1 MRILFIL
8 LILAILP
15 SFALTVDQILDK
27 VEANEEPQ
35 SAKSD
40 MIQISYPSSGTS
52 RESKLISYSAD
63 KGDKGFMEYT
73 SPKSV
78 KGMKMLSLND
88 GDEIWVYFPRTNRK
102 RKIAGS
108 SRKGSMNGSDFSYE
122 DMSQSDK
129 RKDYTYKIIGEENK
143 LNRECWKIEAI
154 AKDADDETYSKLVQ
168 WVDKERFIGLVVEF
182 YDEDGEL
189 WKELTMKGVAKL
201 GNYWTASTIEMKNI
215 QKGSRTVIK
224 TSKQEFDISIP
235 KSIFTQRNLGK

>member
-1 MRILFIL
+1 MRTLLSL
-8 LILAILP
+8 LILCTLP

-35 SAKSD
+35 SAKSE
-40 MIQISYPSSGTS
+40 MLQITYPSNGTS
-52 RESKLISYSAD
+52 RESKLTSYSAD
-63 KGDKGFMEYT
+63 KGDKSFMEYT

-129 RKDYTYKIIGEENK
+129 REDYTYTIIGEEQK
-143 LNRECWKIEAI
+143 LDRACWKIEAI
-154 AKDADDETYSKLVQ
+154 AKDKDEETYSKLIQ
-168 WVDKERFIGLVVEF
+168 WVDKERFIGLVIEF

-189 WKELTMKGVAKL
+189 WKELTMEGVKKL
-201 GNYWTASTIEMKNI
+201 GNYWTAATIEMKNI

-224 TSKQEFDISIP
+224 ASKQEFDITIP
-235 KSIFTQRNLGK
+235 KSTFTQRNLGK